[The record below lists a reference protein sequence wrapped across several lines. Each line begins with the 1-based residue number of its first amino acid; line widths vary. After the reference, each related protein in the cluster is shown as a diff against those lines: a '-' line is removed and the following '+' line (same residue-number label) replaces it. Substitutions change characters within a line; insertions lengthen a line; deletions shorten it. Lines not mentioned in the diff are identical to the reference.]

1 MASSGPAFAV
11 VAAVVLVGIGAGA
24 VANQTEAHRRL
35 VERAHAMT
43 GGDPDLGRAAIAARP
58 CGGCHAIPGVAGATG
73 KVGPSLA
80 GFSGRL
86 YIGGRA
92 NNTPDNLVAWIEDP
106 HRIDPQNAMPPMG
119 VGDKEAR
126 DIAAYLYTLQ

>member
-1 MASSGPAFAV
+1 MARTGPAMAA
-11 VAAVVLVGIGAGA
+11 AAVFVLGVIGAGLA
-24 VANQTEAHRRL
+24 ANQVESHRRL
-35 VERAHAMT
+35 VERAQALT
-43 GGDPDLGRAAIAARP
+43 GGDPERGRKAIAARP
-58 CGGCHAIPGVAGATG
+58 CGSCHAIPGVAGAAG

-92 NNTPDNLVAWIEDP
+92 ANTPDNLVQWIEDP

-119 VGDKEAR
+119 VGEKEAR
-126 DIAAYLYTLQ
+126 DIAAYLYTLE